1 MKSPLIRICNIA
13 DSVLKNMGYDS
24 ERLGIPKD
32 EMDEIRRVI
41 ETITTKEEFA
51 QVQINADLMRI
62 IDSN

>member
-13 DSVLKNMGYDS
+13 DSVLKNMGYDP

-32 EMDEIRRVI
+32 EMNEIRRVI